1 MSRRR
6 RKRTQEHA
14 DVELTTF
21 LNMLVVLIAFLLVS
35 AVFSRITIQELKL
48 PTASA
53 GGPAAKNASD
63 FTVEVIVRKDR
74 LQIGNGKGVI
84 AQIPNTDNKY
94 DIQQLSELLK
104 KLKGQHSDK
113 QDATLLVEPDI
124 PYEDVI
130 HVMDAI
136 KAAVIPQPGQTEAQ
150 RMVLFPDVSIGDA
163 P

>member
-6 RKRTQEHA
+6 RKRTREHA

-48 PTASA
+48 PTAAA
-53 GGPAAKNASD
+53 GGPAAKKPTD
-63 FTVEVIVRKDR
+63 ITIEVIIRKDR

-84 AQIPNTDNKY
+84 AQIPNTDGKY
-94 DIQQLSELLK
+94 DIQQLSTLLQ
-104 KLKGQHSDK
+104 KLKSQYSDK
-113 QDATLLVEPDI
+113 QDASLLVEPDI

-130 HVMDAI
+130 HVMDAT
-136 KAAVIPQPGQTEAQ
+136 KAAVIPQPGEVEPQ
-150 RMVLFPDVSIGDA
+150 RIVLFPDVSIGDA